1 MVINPPAMRE
11 TWVRSLVWEHLLE
24 KGRPAHFS
32 ILAWRIPMDKG
43 AWQATVQRVAK
54 SRTRLGDFHS
64 IYSYYKILAKPP
76 VWYSICF

>member
-1 MVINPPAMRE
+1 MRE

-24 KGRPAHFS
+24 KGRAAHFS

-43 AWQATVQRVAK
+43 AWQATVHGVTK